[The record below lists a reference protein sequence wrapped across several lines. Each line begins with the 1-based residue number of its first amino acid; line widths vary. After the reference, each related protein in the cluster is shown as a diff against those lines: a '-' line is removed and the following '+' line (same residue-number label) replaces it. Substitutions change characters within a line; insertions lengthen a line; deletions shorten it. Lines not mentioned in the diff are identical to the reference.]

1 MFLAYYLATSIVTVS
16 FGPLGKF
23 ILAGVESIFL
33 VVVIVYQPYL
43 LRMHNVCLIINQ
55 IVVLGFS
62 ALMILNDFVSFL
74 HGLRGYIMI
83 AMQLLLILVNVMG
96 CVRLY
101 IHTKYNQKAFE
112 KAKLDA
118 EKAKNPP
125 K

>member
-1 MFLAYYLATSIVTVS
+1 
-16 FGPLGKF
+16 
-23 ILAGVESIFL
+23 
-33 VVVIVYQPYL
+33 
-43 LRMHNVCLIINQ
+43 
-55 IVVLGFS
+55 
-62 ALMILNDFVSFL
+62 
-74 HGLRGYIMI
+74 
-83 AMQLLLILVNVMG
+83 MG

>member
-1 MFLAYYLATSIVTVS
+1 LATSIVTVS